1 MREKP
6 LCYPCS
12 FENFLRF
19 QQQDKHNAS
28 YFFKM
33 LWTDRCQ
40 SNYKVKHFFSMPG
53 VSEPQIFG
61 KSIEQNEI
69 K

>member
-1 MREKP
+1 MP
-6 LCYPCS
+6 IS
-12 FENFLRF
+12 VRF
-19 QQQDKHNAS
+19 VEFPTFSNPKITHNAS

-33 LWTDRCQ
+33 LQTDRCQ

-53 VSEPQIFG
+53 VSEPQILG